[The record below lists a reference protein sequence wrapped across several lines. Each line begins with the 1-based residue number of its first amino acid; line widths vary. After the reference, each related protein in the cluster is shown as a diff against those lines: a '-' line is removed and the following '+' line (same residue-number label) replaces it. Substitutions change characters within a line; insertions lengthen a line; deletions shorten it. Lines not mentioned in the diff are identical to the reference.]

1 MSPLVS
7 LFCLCY
13 NQANFIKESLNSIS
27 KQTYN
32 NYEILICDDASKDNS
47 VELIDAWISENPTL
61 PITFIKH
68 LENKGICKS
77 LNELL
82 SLCKGKYIQMLA
94 LDDILLPNKLQ
105 NHTRILEN
113 SSESQVMV
121 FTDAYIIDEHSKL
134 YENTFIPFHYHF
146 LEMKTGNY
154 YERLSKS
161 NFIPA
166 MSCLIKTD
174 IVKNEGG
181 WDENLTFEDYDM
193 WLRLSK
199 KYDFIYHNEKSC
211 QYRLHSNNTHKKRNL
226 IDLSLFDIYS
236 KHPSN
241 AILKKKS
248 LDIIEQFY
256 EMEQLEDKHITY
268 IKSYANNILKYR
280 LMIKGYNKTL
290 LNLILFSRKKIYH
303 FFKI

>member
-7 LFCLCY
+7 IFCLSY
-13 NQANFIKESLNSIS
+13 NQANFIKESLDSIS
-27 KQTYN
+27 SQTYT
-32 NYEILICDDASKDNS
+32 NYEILICDDNSKDNS
-47 VELIDAWISENPTL
+47 VEVIEQWISENLTL
-61 PITFIKH
+61 SISFVKH

-105 NHTRILEN
+105 NHKSILEN

-121 FTDAYIIDEHSKL
+121 FTDSYIIDEHSQL

-146 LEMKTGNY
+146 LEMKTGNFY
-154 YERLSKS
+154 DRISKD

-166 MSCLIKTD
+166 MSCLLKTE
-174 IVKNEGG
+174 IIKNEGG

-199 KYDFIYHNEKSC
+199 KFDFIYHNEKSC
-211 QYRLHSNNTHKKRNL
+211 QYRLHSNNTHKKRDL
-226 IDLSLFDIYS
+226 IDYSLFDIYS
-236 KHPSN
+236 KHYNNP
-241 AILKKKS
+241 LLHGKT
-248 LDIIEQFY
+248 LEIIEQHY
-256 EMEQLEDKHITY
+256 ELNNLENKHIDY
-268 IKSYANNILKYR
+268 LRLHCKNILKYR
-280 LMIKGYNKTL
+280 LIAKNYDKSLMK
-290 LNLILFSRKKIYH
+290 LILFSRKKAYQ